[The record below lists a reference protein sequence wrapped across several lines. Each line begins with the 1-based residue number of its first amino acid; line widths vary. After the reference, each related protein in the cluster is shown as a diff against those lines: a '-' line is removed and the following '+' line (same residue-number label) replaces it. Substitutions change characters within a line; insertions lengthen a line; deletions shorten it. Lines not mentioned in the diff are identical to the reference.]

1 MQRFTGICKSLFF
14 LISALLLKILI
25 RPLRNMQGASFR
37 DAVISLPSVRSSN
50 TIHGAVKYE
59 MKASAAYRALL
70 SLVIRLCGRIAHRA
84 RCPCLPTRTQPMR
97 DEVDKA
103 MRITGRD
110 LPCCRQ
116 TGIVPHA
123 FIGIPIRRLRSSAG
137 PRPLLLS
144 RGGRQGLRGHRP
156 SRRGTVPQL
165 YGGMSDLGRPAARCE

>member
-84 RCPCLPTRTQPMR
+84 RCPCIPTRTQPMR
-97 DEVDKA
+97 DEVGKA

-123 FIGIPIRRLRSSAG
+123 FIGISIRRLRSSAG
-137 PRPLLLS
+137 PRPMPLS
-144 RGGRQGLRGHRP
+144 RG
-156 SRRGTVPQL
+156 
-165 YGGMSDLGRPAARCE
+165 AARAARASALAARNRAAALWGACQI